1 MSFLKILF
9 NINEKY
15 SSPPAS
21 LVNTLTVLVAGWVAL
36 FTVPLAATRHRAT
49 LDTAARQARDTWT
62 RLRMAAAAPRQRKV
76 TRFAPGVKEK

>member
-1 MSFLKILF
+1 MK
-9 NINEKY
+9 NI
-15 SSPPAS
+15 SSPSAS